1 MLEPEGKRCWT
12 LCYEEFHMDILPCV
26 SNNRYYIEPDLTE
39 IKLTHKLDNGSYIPK
54 YSNPYKYHDW
64 FEERMRVKPLLSRV
78 KCVYLQFLNKK
89 RKRLKFFGLNRFFHK
104 CYLF

>member
-1 MLEPEGKRCWT
+1 MTFYNRFTSLGADSVGDLSKLQAVANTVSEFLPVGKGNAI
-12 LCYEEFHMDILPCV
+12 D
-26 SNNRYYIEPDLTE
+26 
-39 IKLTHKLDNGSYIPK
+39 
-54 YSNPYKYHDW
+54 YK
-64 FEERMRVKPLLSRV
+64 MVVKPLLSRV

>member
-1 MLEPEGKRCWT
+1 MSRLLRPIRLLIAIKLMALNDRFASLGTDRVGNLSKLQSVTNAVAKFLPVGKRNAID
-12 LCYEEFHMDILPCV
+12 YEMV
-26 SNNRYYIEPDLTE
+26 
-39 IKLTHKLDNGSYIPK
+39 
-54 YSNPYKYHDW
+54 
-64 FEERMRVKPLLSRV
+64 VKPLLSRV